1 MHIMGNMDDFYGD
14 EPIVFGADDGNASHW
29 DFVEDTAQ
37 RRDLSWAGHARS
49 DDVPQDINMLL
60 VMIDGDRWS
69 LTNSKSFY
77 EQALFMA
84 GYKDD
89 VPIVPFFAFYPTYKQ
104 MSVAQL
110 RSYFTIRKL
119 LRQGKFPDVS
129 LSYIFVYAYETLMQI
144 GVATPEEGYEILCE
158 LRDNYPGL
166 NQEQRP
172 YLTEW
177 LKDYVV
183 WYGLTNHYA
192 DSFAKERQEDDDVDL
207 MNSYAKFSDEALFGI
222 LDRYTHHGISK
233 GALYKKQPV
242 AAVSA
247 VAFVMR
253 RLIGLIEKHYGHRMG
268 ILCYG
273 TRVRRQHVMFE
284 MAVFYSPDPVMEMEV
299 NISSAHC
306 YTCCRGLW
314 KKTVTAERGTITPP
328 MLKAVLHDVDALVRQ
343 RLGVKPAIKALAV
356 RASAYLD
363 QPMLDAVAEWYGEW
377 KARENERKEI
387 ARRKALRQA
396 RQSVSIDLGKLGKI
410 REDAD
415 VVRDKLIVE
424 EIFPTTDPT
433 SSPAPSGRGENLPQS
448 PQKGGEIC
456 PSPIEDVASP
466 RPDGSGLGVGAAGDE
481 ASTFLSLLLFGGD
494 YKAFLRQA
502 HIPAGVMVEKIN
514 EKAMEEIGDVVLE
527 DDGEKIT
534 VIEDYRNDIK
544 HLYE

>member
-1 MHIMGNMDDFYGD
+1 MGNMDDFYGD
-14 EPIVFGADDGNASHW
+14 EPIGFDADDGNASHW

-37 RRDLSWAGHARS
+37 RHDLTWAGHARS
-49 DDVPQDINMLL
+49 DDDVPQDIKMLL
-60 VMIDGDRWS
+60 VMIDGDRWL

-89 VPIVPFFAFYPTYKQ
+89 APIVPFFAFYPTYKQ

-129 LSYIFVYAYETLMQI
+129 LSYIFVYVYETLMQI
-144 GVATPEEGYEILCE
+144 GVATPEEGFEILCE

-166 NQEQRP
+166 SPVRRP

-192 DSFAKERQEDDDVDL
+192 DCFAKERQEDDAADL
-207 MNSYAKFSDEALFGI
+207 MNDYAKVPGKALFDI

-242 AAVSA
+242 AAMSA
-247 VAFVMR
+247 VVFVMR
-253 RLIGLIEKHYGHRMG
+253 RLISLIEKHYGHRIG
-268 ILCYG
+268 TLCYG
-273 TRVRRQHVMFE
+273 TRVRRQHVMFDT
-284 MAVFYSPDPVMEMEV
+284 AVFYSPDPVMEMEAKV
-299 NISSAHC
+299 APSHR
-306 YTCCRGLW
+306 YTCHRGLW
-314 KKTVTAERGTITPP
+314 KKTVTAERGNITPP
-328 MLKAVLHDVDALVRQ
+328 MLKAVLHDVDALVRR
-343 RLGVKPAIKALAV
+343 RLGVKPAIKTLTV

-363 QPMLDAVAEWYGEW
+363 QPMLDAVGEWFGEW
-377 KARENERKEI
+377 KAKENERKEM
-387 ARRKALRQA
+387 ARRKALRKA
-396 RQSVSIDLGKLGKI
+396 RQSVGIDLGKLGQI

-424 EIFPTTDPT
+424 EASHLP
-433 SSPAPSGRGENLPQS
+433 SSIGGGDAVPAALDVHQNVPVAIESPLSLGRDT
-448 PQKGGEIC
+448 GG
-456 PSPIEDVASP
+456 
-466 RPDGSGLGVGAAGDE
+466 E
-481 ASTFLSLLLFGGD
+481 ASTFLSLLLSGGD
-494 YKAFLRQA
+494 YKSFLRQA
-502 HIPAGVMVEKIN
+502 HIPAGVMVEAIN

-534 VIEDYRNDIK
+534 VIEDYREDIK

>member
-1 MHIMGNMDDFYGD
+1 MHIMGNMDDFYDD
-14 EPIVFGADDGNASHW
+14 EPIEFDADGGNVSHW

-49 DDVPQDINMLL
+49 DGDVPQDINMLL

-89 VPIVPFFAFYPTYKQ
+89 APIVPFFAFYPTYKQ

-166 NQEQRP
+166 NQARRP

-192 DSFAKERQEDDDVDL
+192 DCFAKERQEDDDTDL
-207 MNSYAKFSDEALFGI
+207 MNSYAKVSDEALFGI

-233 GALYKKQPV
+233 GALYKKQP
-242 AAVSA
+242 AAAMSA

-253 RLIGLIEKHYGHRMG
+253 RLIGLIEKRYGHRMG
-268 ILCYG
+268 TLCYG
-273 TRVRRQHVMFE
+273 TRVRRQHVMFDT
-284 MAVFYSPDPVMEMEV
+284 AVFYSPDPVMEMEANV
-299 NISSAHC
+299 SSAHR
-306 YTCCRGLW
+306 YTCRRGLW
-314 KKTVTAERGTITPP
+314 KKTVTAERGIITPP

-343 RLGVKPAIKALAV
+343 RLGVKPAIKTLAV

-363 QPMLDAVAEWYGEW
+363 QPMLDAIAEWYGEW
-377 KARENERKEI
+377 KTRENERKEI

-396 RQSVSIDLGKLGKI
+396 RQSVSIDLGKIGKI

-415 VVRDKLIVE
+415 MVRDKLIVE
-424 EIFPTTDPT
+424 EA
-433 SSPAPSGRGENLPQS
+433 SSPQQTPPPAPSQGDG
-448 PQKGGEIC
+448 
-456 PSPIEDVASP
+456 VASP
-466 RPDGSGLGVGAAGDE
+466 RPDGAGLVVGSAVDE
-481 ASTFLSLLLFGGD
+481 ASTFLSLLLSGGD

-534 VIEDYRNDIK
+534 VIEDYRDDIK